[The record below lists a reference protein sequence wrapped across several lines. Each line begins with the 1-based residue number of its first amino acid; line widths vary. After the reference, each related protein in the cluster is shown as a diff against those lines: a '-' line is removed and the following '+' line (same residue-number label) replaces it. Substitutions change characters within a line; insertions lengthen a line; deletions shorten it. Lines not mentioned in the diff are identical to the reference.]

1 MAEPELVYDLPV
13 TTLPDSPP
21 LSLGGVAEISE
32 EFRVPRTT
40 VSMWDARRATNGFPE
55 PVERLAMGPVYDMRA
70 VRAWHEQK
78 SSK

>member
-1 MAEPELVYDLPV
+1 
-13 TTLPDSPP
+13 
-21 LSLGGVAEISE
+21 
-32 EFRVPRTT
+32 
-40 VSMWDARRATNGFPE
+40 MWDARRVTNGFPE